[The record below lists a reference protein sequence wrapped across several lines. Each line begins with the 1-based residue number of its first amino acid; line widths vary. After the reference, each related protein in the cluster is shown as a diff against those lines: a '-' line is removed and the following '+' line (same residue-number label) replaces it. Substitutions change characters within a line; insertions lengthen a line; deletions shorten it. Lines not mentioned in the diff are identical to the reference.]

1 MRVSPA
7 CDRCYAAAIAKRFDW
22 HDNDGRDLWDVHAE
36 RKRTSEAYWR
46 GPVRWN
52 RDALAAGERR
62 RVFCAS
68 MADVFDN
75 HAAEAWRVELWDLI
89 RATPAL
95 IWVLLSKRPQNAAAM
110 LPPDWG
116 DGWPNVWLG
125 TTVENNLEA
134 ARRIPYLAGIPAAL
148 RFLSVEPLLEAVD
161 LAPWLDRL
169 HWVICGGE
177 SGAGARPTQP
187 DWMRN
192 LRDQVHAAGARH
204 SSSNSART
212 ERPGSASSI
221 PGGKIRRNGRKTCA
235 CSRFR
240 GKRNADHECA
250 GDTSA
255 AGRRHVLNCEAVT
268 LFVARSICTCQ
279 PPPTCGAEWVIA

>member
-7 CDRCYAAAIAKRFDW
+7 CDRCYAAAIAKRFGW
-22 HDNDGRDLWDVHAE
+22 RDNEGHDLWDVHAE

-46 GPVRWN
+46 GPLRWN
-52 RDALAAGERR
+52 RDALATGERR

-68 MADVFDN
+68 MADIFDN
-75 HAAEAWRVELWDLI
+75 HVPEAWRTDLWDLI

-95 IWVLLSKRPQNAAAM
+95 IWVLLSKRPQNAPAM

-134 ARRIPYLAGIPAAL
+134 ARRIPHLAAIPAAL

-161 LAPWLDRL
+161 LAPWFAKL

-177 SGAGARPTQP
+177 SGAGARPTQR

-192 LRDQVHAAGARH
+192 LRDQVHAAGA
-204 SSSNSART
+204 
-212 ERPGSASSI
+212 
-221 PGGKIRRNGRKTCA
+221 
-235 CSRFR
+235 
-240 GKRNADHECA
+240 
-250 GDTSA
+250 
-255 AGRRHVLNCEAVT
+255 T
-268 LFVARSICTCQ
+268 LFVKQLGSNRTAWPGIKHPRGEN
-279 PPPTCGAEWVIA
+279 PAEWPEDLRVQQVPE

>member
-1 MRVSPA
+1 MGAVTQIAWAHATFNPWIGCMRVSPA
-7 CDRCYAAAIAKRFDW
+7 CDRCYAAAIAKRFGW
-22 HDNDGRDLWDVHAE
+22 RDNEGHDLWDVHAE

-46 GPVRWN
+46 GPLRWN
-52 RDALAAGERR
+52 RDALATGERR

-68 MADVFDN
+68 MADIFDN
-75 HAAEAWRVELWDLI
+75 HVPEAWRTDLWDLI

-95 IWVLLSKRPQNAAAM
+95 IWVLLSKRPQNAPAM

-125 TTVENNLEA
+125 TTVENNREA
-134 ARRIPYLAGIPAAL
+134 ARRIPHLAAIPAAL

-161 LAPWLDRL
+161 LAPWFAKL

-192 LRDQVHAAGARH
+192 LRDQVHAAGAKFFVKQLG
-204 SSSNSART
+204 SNRT
-212 ERPGSASSI
+212 AWPGI
-221 PGGKIRRNGRKTCA
+221 KHP
-235 CSRFR
+235 R
-240 GKRNADHECA
+240 GEN
-250 GDTSA
+250 
-255 AGRRHVLNCEAVT
+255 
-268 LFVARSICTCQ
+268 
-279 PPPTCGAEWVIA
+279 PAEWPEDLRVQQVPG